1 MKKIKSK
8 FKCPP
13 ERKKHQTSFFERLDE
28 LDHWI
33 EITMK
38 SRTKSSGCTMD
49 SIGKKV
55 FYFFIL
61 AKIFFVCF

>member
-1 MKKIKSK
+1 MSSWKKL
-8 FKCPP
+8 
-13 ERKKHQTSFFERLDE
+13 QTLFLERLDE
-28 LDHWI
+28 LDDSI

-38 SRTKSSGCTMD
+38 SRKKSSGCTMD

-61 AKIFFVCF
+61 AKIFFLFLGF